1 LAKEESISFR
11 QLQDYPCLSF
21 DQGLHDHLYLCE
33 EILPENDYSQIIKLN
48 DRSTGPN
55 LMIGLNGYMLCSFK
69 KGTDI
74 PNKTYINIKNAW
86 LDFYLKDKNTIPFIF
101 VNEFEIVEKPQE
113 NIQEKEQETVNEF
126 SSMNIK
132 TEYQEDEIKLTDED
146 LPF

>member
-1 LAKEESISFR
+1 MNIQCDKPKTIYKYTTKDGKEVYSIGLAKKK
-11 QLQDYPCLSF
+11 QDNTW
-21 DQGLHDHLYLCE
+21 E
-33 EILPENDYSQIIKLN
+33 
-48 DRSTGPN
+48 TGF
-55 LMIGLNGYMLCSFK
+55 ITCRFK
-69 KGTDI
+69 KEVKLEH
-74 PNKTYINIKNAW
+74 KTKILIKGGW